1 MPRLNVSRQRRAPVR
16 KRSHVT
22 ARATGTPGTPAIAR
36 QQPGATLSR
45 LRLFVR
51 PSLPTPRKTGML
63 RRPQPSTRQKACFA
77 AMSLR
82 ECESGGWCPPLRDRK
97 ATPCRGRGRWRNSI
111 KAGCLSPSY
120 RQAQCEIET
129 GPAACA
135 PLVGGWGAAGP
146 ASIHCGGRWG
156 GGGRFSSLPSRPA
169 RSGLQAKRPP
179 GKVVCHLRSLNI
191 RCTLSPCCADT
202 SRNGHA
208 YSCSSWPR
216 TCRCCR
222 GCTRRGF
229 SRKPVCCGIKGLA
242 PE

>member
-22 ARATGTPGTPAIAR
+22 ARATGTPRTPAIAR

-135 PLVGGWGAAGP
+135 PLVGGWGGSRARVNTLRRQMGRGRAFFKSSVTP
-146 ASIHCGGRWG
+146 RAIRASGKT
-156 GGGRFSSLPSRPA
+156 PA
-169 RSGLQAKRPP
+169 REGCLPPALPEHSVHLVSMLRRYQPQRARVLLQFMAENMPMLPGLYA
-179 GKVVCHLRSLNI
+179 
-191 RCTLSPCCADT
+191 
-202 SRNGHA
+202 
-208 YSCSSWPR
+208 PR
-216 TCRCCR
+216 
-222 GCTRRGF
+222 
-229 SRKPVCCGIKGLA
+229 V
-242 PE
+242 